1 MESSLLNRIT
11 GAYWLRQLEILR
23 FQLGWLGSLGL
34 LALIAC
40 LLPGLMLVL
49 PAQQQLQQKTQELAW
64 LNQQPKTKPLPQAPL
79 LNDEQALRKFYRQF
93 PLADELSPQLAELH
107 QLALEQGIVLTAGEY
122 KLSNDANDPNLLRYE
137 IIFPLHSSYKNL
149 KSFIAAAGLKFPTL
163 VLSEINIKRESI
175 SDNSAQ
181 IKLNFVW
188 LLVRSH

>member
-1 MESSLLNRIT
+1 MATPAGNTTLST
-11 GAYWLRQLEILR
+11 GLAGVARLA
-23 FQLGWLGSLGL
+23 GL
-34 LALIAC
+34 DS
-40 LLPGLMLVL
+40 L
-49 PAQQQLQQKTQELAW
+49 PAAGFDAGVTRATAIAAKTQELAW